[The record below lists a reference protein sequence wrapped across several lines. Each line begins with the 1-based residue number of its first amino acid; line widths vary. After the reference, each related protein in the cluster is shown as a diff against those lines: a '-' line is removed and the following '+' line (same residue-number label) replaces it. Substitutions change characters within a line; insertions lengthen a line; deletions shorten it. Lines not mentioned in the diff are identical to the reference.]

1 MTKCGWLFDG
11 LRHAFSDTFMSAL
24 DIRLDGKGNSY
35 PNDSR
40 VDGIW
45 IIDHPLP
52 QVVSRNEKG
61 RLRSVALSTV

>member
-1 MTKCGWLFDG
+1 
-11 LRHAFSDTFMSAL
+11 MSAL
-24 DIRLDGKGNSY
+24 DIRLDGKGNPY